1 MINSLPNSRRI
12 AAGSIACI
20 SLAVASC
27 SFDSAA
33 ENRSEQQQN
42 TASSAQKSEQKEK
55 SKLSASVKDGA
66 KDVDPSR
73 PVTVESTSE
82 LKSVTMTNERGVE
95 VEEKLS
101 VDGKKWSTAEDL
113 GYNHTYSIV
122 ATDKDGN
129 RKNLS
134 FSTPQA
140 AGITQVAM
148 TPIPGSEVG
157 VGQVIGVNFGAYITD
172 RKAAEDT
179 ITVET
184 NPAVEGAFYWV
195 NNQEVRWRPKDYWE
209 PGTKVEVKVDQYGKN
224 FGGGIYGGENTST
237 DFTIGDRVVA
247 LVNNATKTME
257 VYKNKELLRT
267 IPVSLGRD
275 YQYDTPN
282 GSYVIGDQYQSLLMD
297 SETFGLSHD
306 AGGYKT
312 EVDWA
317 TQMSYSG
324 IYVHSAPWSMWAQG
338 YTNTS
343 HGCINVT
350 PEAAQ
355 WFQNTVKRGDVVLV
369 SNTYGGT
376 LNPMDGLGDWNMPWE
391 EWSKGNADANQ

>member
-1 MINSLPNSRRI
+1 MINSLSNSRRI
-12 AAGSIACI
+12 AAASIACI
-20 SLAVASC
+20 SLVVASC
-27 SFDSAA
+27 SVDSAA
-33 ENRSEQQQN
+33 ENRPEDKETTS
-42 TASSAQKSEQKEK
+42 SSAEKSEQKEK

-66 KDVDPSR
+66 EDVDPSK
-73 PVTVESTSE
+73 PVTVESTTQ
-82 LKSVTMTNERGVE
+82 LKSVTMTNELGVE

-101 VDGKKWSTAEDL
+101 EDGKKWTTAEDL

-122 ATDKDGN
+122 ASDKDGN
-129 RKNLS
+129 KKNLS
-134 FSTPQA
+134 FSTSQA
-140 AGITQVAM
+140 AGVAQVAM

-157 VGQVIGVNFGAYITD
+157 VGQVIGVNFGTYITD

-179 ITVET
+179 ITVKT
-184 NPAVEGAFYWV
+184 NPEVEGAFYWV
-195 NNQEVRWRPKDYWE
+195 NNQEVRWRPKEYWE
-209 PGTKVEVKVDQYGKN
+209 PGTKVEVKVDQYGKDL
-224 FGGGIYGGENTST
+224 GGGIYGGENTGT
-237 DFTIGDRVVA
+237 DFTIGDRTVA
-247 LVNNATKTME
+247 LVDNATKTMK

-282 GSYVIGDQYQSLLMD
+282 GRYVIGDQHQSLLMD
-297 SETFGLSHD
+297 SETFGLPHD
-306 AGGYKT
+306 AGGYST

-324 IYVHSAPWSMWAQG
+324 IYVHSAPWSVWAQG
-338 YTNTS
+338 NSNTS

-355 WFQNTVKRGDVVLV
+355 WFQNTVKRGDIVRVF
-369 SNTYGGT
+369 NTYGET
-376 LNPMDGLGDWNMPWE
+376 LNPMDGLGDWNLSWE